1 MTAKMK
7 SSRRQFLGAM
17 TMAAGAYL
25 ARPSMLSAQQA
36 PAGRVAVGL
45 CSVYNRQVVD
55 VLSTM
60 FDQLGGLEKLV
71 RGKTVAVKL
80 NMGGTPTLRLRYL
93 QPGMTTWA
101 HPQVVGALVHL
112 LGRAGAQR
120 IRLLESAWLTTE
132 PLQQFM
138 IGAGWIPGD
147 FERSANRVEFEN
159 TNYLGSGKTYARF
172 MVPHGGLL
180 FTGYDLNQSYRD
192 CDVFI
197 SMAKLKEHRT
207 AGVTL
212 SMKNCFGITPCTI
225 YGQDVPED
233 EPSLIP
239 TGGRYLLH
247 SGARQPPKSAP
258 PAVDLNAP
266 KEDGYRVPRVVA
278 DLVAARPIDLAVV
291 DGIYTMAGGETPAQ
305 GAGVSVA
312 IHPGLLI
319 AGTNCVSTD
328 AACMALM
335 GFDPMADRGTP
346 PFERCDSTLRLA
358 EQLGVGIRDLSRVDV
373 AGTPISKAR
382 FDFRKAWNSLV

>member
-1 MTAKMK
+1 MTTT
-7 SSRRQFLGAM
+7 SNFSRRQFLGAM
-17 TMAAGAYL
+17 TLAAGAYV
-25 ARPSMLSAQQA
+25 APPSMLSAQHP

-45 CSVYNRQVVD
+45 CSEYNRQVVG
-55 VLSTM
+55 VLSAM
-60 FDQLGGLEKLV
+60 FDQLGGLQKLV
-71 RGKTVAVKL
+71 SGKTVAIKL

-93 QPGMTTWA
+93 QPGMTTWV

-112 LGRAGAQR
+112 LGRAGAHR

-132 PLQQFM
+132 PLQEFM

-147 FERSANRVEFEN
+147 FEAAAKRVEFEN
-159 TNYLGSGKTYARF
+159 TNYLGSGKAYARF

-197 SMAKLKEHRT
+197 SLAKLKEHRT
-207 AGVTL
+207 AGITL

-247 SGARQPPKSAP
+247 SGSRQPPKSAP

-266 KEDGYRVPRVVA
+266 NDGGYRVPRVVA
-278 DLVAARPIDLAVV
+278 DLVAARPIDLAIV
-291 DGIYTMAGGETPAQ
+291 DGIYTMTGGETPAQ
-305 GAGVSVA
+305 GTGVTVPV
-312 IHPGLLI
+312 HPGLLV

-328 AACMALM
+328 AACVALM

-346 PFERCDSTLRLA
+346 PFEKCDSTLRLA
-358 EQLGVGIRDLSRVDV
+358 EQLGVGTRDLNRVDL
-373 AGTPISKAR
+373 AGTPIAKAR
-382 FDFRKAWNSLV
+382 FDFRAAWPRSA